1 MAWPLASVTPP
12 FRKANVA
19 KLWLPIS
26 ANVTVCPAEGAPEP
40 SVTVALIMVLSP
52 AFREVASAVKVMM
65 SPVDVAELDNRVIMI
80 TPRAPV
86 TLAWIV
92 SWTLVV
98 GLFIPAL

>member
-1 MAWPLASVTPP
+1 
-12 FRKANVA
+12 
-19 KLWLPIS
+19 
-26 ANVTVCPAEGAPEP
+26 
-40 SVTVALIMVLSP
+40 
-52 AFREVASAVKVMM
+52 MM

-98 GLFIPAL
+98 GLFDPAV

>member
-1 MAWPLASVTPP
+1 MALPLESVTPP
-12 FRKANVA
+12 FRGTSDAPLILVR
-19 KLWLPIS
+19 S

-52 AFREVASAVKVMM
+52 AFREVASAAKVIM

-80 TPRAPV
+80 TPTAPV
-86 TLAWIV
+86 MLAWIV